1 MCYPDRPV
9 KISYWANLTYS
20 LTEAYVSRVN
30 SGANLSHLKPHQPL
44 NPSRLWEKQSFVN
57 DSSDQTIKADRKDS
71 FIKKITVF
79 REIIYL
85 RRPSQ
90 HRPTREMRLIVSR
103 SSQSGVYCFLRTSLR
118 WISKCK
124 RDYFKGRGKHF
135 MAWRLNS
142 DCSTGLNQSC
152 LLKPDSI

>member
-20 LTEAYVSRVN
+20 LTEAYVNRVN
-30 SGANLSHLKPHQPL
+30 SGANLSHLKSHQPL

-71 FIKKITVF
+71 FIKTITVF
-79 REIIYL
+79 REVIYL

-103 SSQSGVYCFLRTSLR
+103 SSQSGVYCFLRTSTALDFQVQ
-118 WISKCK
+118 K
-124 RDYFKGRGKHF
+124 RLFQRKRETF